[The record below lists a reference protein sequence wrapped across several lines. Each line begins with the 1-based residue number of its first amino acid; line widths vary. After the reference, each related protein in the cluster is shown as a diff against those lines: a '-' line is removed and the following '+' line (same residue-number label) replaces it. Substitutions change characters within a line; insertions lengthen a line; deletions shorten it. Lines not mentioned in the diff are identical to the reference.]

1 MLTGGD
7 FLKVTIRL
15 RENKDQ
21 HLINWVNSLE
31 EGSRSRVI
39 RNILKA
45 NTNKRGNK

>member
-1 MLTGGD
+1 M
-7 FLKVTIRL
+7 KVTIRF

-21 HLINWVNSLE
+21 HLINWIKSLE

-45 NTNKRGNK
+45 NTKRMS

>member
-21 HLINWVNSLE
+21 HLINWVRSLE

-45 NTNKRGNK
+45 NTKKRGNK